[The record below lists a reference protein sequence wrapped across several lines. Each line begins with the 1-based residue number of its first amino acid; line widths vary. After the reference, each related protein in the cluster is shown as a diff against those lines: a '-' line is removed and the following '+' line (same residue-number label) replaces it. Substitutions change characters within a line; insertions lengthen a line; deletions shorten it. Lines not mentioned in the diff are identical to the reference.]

1 MYKLIEN
8 LIAVQQTK
16 SLLVSNYGLNN
27 DLEKVL
33 ESQIDQLADE
43 D

>member
-8 LIAVQQTK
+8 LISVQQTK

-33 ESQIDQLADE
+33 ESQIDQLVDE